1 MTVKAIPI
9 HDRERQGTP
18 SMNGIMTTAPS
29 RLRQHAAKA
38 LDIAIGPLSLCYLAS
53 AQAILI
59 PRAMS
64 PKVSLALWPVP
75 SALWFA
81 IAFLLAWAGQTPGQA
96 ILRVK
101 WVDLSGACARWR
113 PLGDTGFWACNAYML
128 VLDIAFCGG
137 VIVIKPLGWSP
148 PLAAWSLPIGAVAV
162 VAAVMARHARHSTAR
177 LTRVSR

>member
-1 MTVKAIPI
+1 
-9 HDRERQGTP
+9 
-18 SMNGIMTTAPS
+18 MNGIMTTAPS

-38 LDIAIGPLSLCYLAS
+38 LDIAIGPLSLCYLA
-53 AQAILI
+53 AAETILI

-81 IAFLLAWAGQTPGQA
+81 LAFLLAWAGQTPGQA